1 MQSGGFFGL
10 DSCHQNSVLIRR
22 FCLTPCSGDN
32 LKNVPFAILSVLLIA
47 VMKEKIRSKDTECN
61 TNLASNTSQ
70 SIEHVKKKAIH
81 KLYTFKKDKITA
93 LQLAT
98 LELTAK

>member
-1 MQSGGFFGL
+1 MLSVYFCCLSLEESTGCERKSLQSGGFFGL

-70 SIEHVKKKAIH
+70 SIEHVKKKS
-81 KLYTFKKDKITA
+81 YT
-93 LQLAT
+93 
-98 LELTAK
+98 